1 MMQQIPMNW
10 MDIAAVV
17 CLALM
22 VFATGHG
29 LWRRLVTK
37 ESRPAQAAEEKRAA

>member
-1 MMQQIPMNW
+1 
-10 MDIAAVV
+10 MDIATVV
-17 CLALM
+17 CLMMM

-37 ESRPAQAAEEKRAA
+37 ESRPAQAEEKRAA